1 MTHVMILEDDRASME
16 ALSKILME
24 YPGDICVHTASS
36 YDEAKA
42 LLDTDIRYGLFL
54 LDVNLGGENR
64 EDIGGILFAREV
76 REQFCYTFTPVVMI
90 TAVGEMEMQA
100 YRELHCY
107 QYMMKPFLPEQVRE
121 LVRKVLAKEKQEEE
135 PYIVVKREGVN
146 YQVRCADIRYIEAI
160 HRGVCLHLKEENWN
174 IPYMT
179 LKQIMLK
186 IPEGMF
192 FKCHRMFVVNR
203 YEVEYYDTVNRIVKI
218 KDCKDVVEI
227 GVTYKAEVGR
237 LVSG

>member
-1 MTHVMILEDDRASME
+1 MIHVMILEDDRASME
-16 ALSKILME
+16 ALSKILKE
-24 YPGDICVHTASS
+24 YSGDVGVYTASS
-36 YDEAKA
+36 YDEAKN
-42 LLDTDIRYGLFL
+42 LLEADIRYGLFL

-107 QYMMKPFLPEQVRE
+107 QYIMKPFLPEQVRE
-121 LVRKVLAKEKQEEE
+121 VVEKVLAKEKQEEE
-135 PYIVVKREGVN
+135 PFIVVKREGVN
-146 YQVRCADIRYIEAI
+146 YQVKCADIRYIEAI

-179 LKQIMLK
+179 LKQILLK

-203 YEVEYYDTVNRIVKI
+203 HEVEYYDMVNRIVKI
-218 KDCKDVVEI
+218 KECKDVVEI